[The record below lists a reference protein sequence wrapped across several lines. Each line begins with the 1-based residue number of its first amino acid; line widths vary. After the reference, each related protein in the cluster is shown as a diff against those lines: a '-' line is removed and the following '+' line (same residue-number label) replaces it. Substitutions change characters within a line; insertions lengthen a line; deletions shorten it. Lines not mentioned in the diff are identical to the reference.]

1 MKRLGGLSALLFLFL
16 SACSSTETITVAA
29 DGTGKFTSIQQAIDS
44 IPAGPKP
51 VVIHVKPGTY
61 TEHITVAYD
70 KPPIRMYGD
79 DAAATVLVFNL
90 QHNTAGPNG
99 IPIGTARSAS
109 TTIRS
114 AEFEADDLTFANS
127 TPPNSSQ
134 AVAIAAEGDRDIFRR
149 CRFVG
154 LVDTLFTNGGPP
166 PLTQGDTRPSIPGTH
181 GPATTV
187 APTAS
192 WTNRLYFENCYIE
205 GTVDFIF
212 GNSTAVFQ
220 DCEIHSKHAGYL
232 TAGSTL
238 KTAEYGYV
246 FMNCKLTAA
255 DDVKDGSV
263 YLGRPWRDF
272 AAAIYMNCWMGP
284 QINPAGWSP
293 WKSVPQRIHTVRYAE
308 YKSIG
313 PGANPDKRVPWSRQ
327 LTDEEAAATTITEVL
342 GGWDPTANH

>member
-1 MKRLGGLSALLFLFL
+1 MMKILGPASILAFLFL
-16 SACSSTETITVAA
+16 SACQSAITVSP
-29 DGTGKFTSIQQAIDS
+29 DGSAKFTSIQAAIDS
-44 IPAGPKP
+44 IQPGPKP
-51 VVIHVKPGTY
+51 VTIHIKPGTY
-61 TEHITVAYD
+61 AEHITIAYD

-79 DAAATVLVFNL
+79 DAAATVLIFNL
-90 QHNTAGPNG
+90 QHNTLGPNG

-114 AEFEADDLTFANS
+114 KDFEADDLTFANS
-127 TPPNSSQ
+127 TPPMSSQ
-134 AVAIAAEGDRDIFRR
+134 AVALAAEGDRQIYRH

-166 PLTQGDTRPSIPGTH
+166 PLTPGDTRPSIPGTH

-212 GNSTAVFQ
+212 GNSTAVFNN
-220 DCEIHSKHAGYL
+220 CEIHAKHAGYL

-238 KTAEYGYV
+238 KEAEYGYV

-255 DDVKDGSV
+255 SDVKDGSV
-263 YLGRPWRDF
+263 YLGRPWRDY
-272 AAAIYMNCWMGP
+272 AAAIYLNCWMGA
-284 QINPAGWSP
+284 QINKDGWSP
-293 WKSVPQRIHTVRYAE
+293 WKSVPQRIRTVRYAE
-308 YKSIG
+308 YESTG
-313 PGANPDKRVPWSRQ
+313 PGASPKTRVPWSRQ
-327 LTDEEAAATTITEVL
+327 LTDEEAAATTIPEVL
-342 GGWDPTANH
+342 SGWDPQPKP